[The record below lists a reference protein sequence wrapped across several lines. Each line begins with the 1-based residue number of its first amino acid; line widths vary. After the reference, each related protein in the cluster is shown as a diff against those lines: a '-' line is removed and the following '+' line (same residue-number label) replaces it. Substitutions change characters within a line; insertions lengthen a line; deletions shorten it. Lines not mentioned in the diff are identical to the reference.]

1 MLGRVPRRR
10 SSADKALW
18 FRMPPS
24 PKARRTIFLKNDMP
38 QISSIH
44 PPPQCGFLNLVM
56 GVMEAILSRNETTKM
71 PTLGNYYRRN
81 VH

>member
-1 MLGRVPRRR
+1 MLGRVPRRS

-18 FRMPPS
+18 LRMHPS
-24 PKARRTIFLKNDMP
+24 PKARRTIFLKNDML

-44 PPPQCGFLNLVM
+44 PPPQCGFLNLEM
-56 GVMEAILSRNETTKM
+56 GIVEAILNRNETANT

-81 VH
+81 VD